1 MAWFSHLKGDDLMEK
16 FYLVYCDVPGLP
28 TIIEHHWTRLEAEYL
43 KQEIVLYTN
52 VHPSHVIV
60 QPVWR
65 KVKRY

>member
-1 MAWFSHLKGDDLMEK
+1 MEK